1 MTASPIDTWNSLLR
15 PDVELGEP
23 FWNELSSRM
32 RAAKLTFGE
41 RLNCPFLR
49 PCFIDAADEA
59 HVRTVA
65 ETMARLGER
74 VASQALDRPDVLE
87 RLCLSPDEERLARL
101 GPRGGLVSTASR
113 LDAFLLPGSMKFA
126 EYNAE
131 SPAGLGYSELLGEI
145 FASLPIAQRFREHF
159 HVTIHPLMERMLVAL
174 LETYR
179 EWGGRANPPRIAIVD
194 WREVPTW
201 SEFEILK
208 TRFDAQGV
216 PTVVCDPRD
225 LDFDGRVLS
234 YKGLRI
240 DMVYR
245 RVLVADVVHRPAECE
260 VLVKAYAQGAVCMA
274 NPFRCKLPHKKS
286 FFALLTDDAFAELLT
301 DDERAIVQ
309 AHVPWTRVL
318 REGRTRRNGRD
329 IDILAE
335 VRARKDEMV
344 IKPNDEYGGSGVTLG
359 WEVSAGEWDTAIAG
373 ALAEA
378 SAGDGGKAWIVQER
392 IAVRRE
398 SFPMVSGAPHRVEQ
412 RDMLVDFAPYLFRG
426 RLAGYLTRLSSTG
439 LANVTSG
446 GGQVPVFVTSR
457 PSP

>member
-1 MTASPIDTWNSLLR
+1 MTASPIDIWNSLLR

-23 FWNELSSRM
+23 FWEELSARM
-32 RAAKLTFGE
+32 RAAGLTFGE

-59 HVRTVA
+59 RVRTVS

-74 VASQALDRPDVLE
+74 VAAQALDRPDVLGQ
-87 RLCLSPDEERLARL
+87 LCLSAAEERLARL
-101 GPRGGLVSTASR
+101 GQRGGLVSTASR
-113 LDAFLLPGSMKFA
+113 LDAFLLPGSLKFA

-174 LETYR
+174 LDTYR

-208 TRFDAQGV
+208 ARFDAQGV
-216 PTVVCDPRD
+216 PTMVCDPRE
-225 LDFDGRVLS
+225 LEFDGRVLS
-234 YKGLRI
+234 CKGLRI

-245 RVLVADVVHRPAECE
+245 RVLVADVVNRQDECE

-286 FFALLTDDAFAELLT
+286 FFALLTDEAFADMMS
-301 DDERAIVQ
+301 DDERAIVRD
-309 AHVPWTRVL
+309 HVPWTRVV
-318 REGRTRRNGRD
+318 RDGRTRRDGRD
-329 IDILAE
+329 VDLLAH
-335 VRARKDEMV
+335 VRAHKDDLV
-344 IKPNDEYGGSGVTLG
+344 IKPNDEYGGTGVMLG
-359 WEVSAGEWDTAIAG
+359 WEASSAEWDAAIAG
-373 ALAEA
+373 ALADA
-378 SAGDGGKAWIVQER
+378 SDGNDGKAWIVQER

-398 SFPMVSGAPHRVEQ
+398 SFPLVSGSPHRVEQ

-446 GGQVPVFVTSR
+446 GGQVPVFVTS
-457 PSP
+457 PPAP